1 MRERLPSSAR
11 MRVQTLSLVL
21 CAALCHAGCSSD
33 ASSDTDGTDTDT
45 DGTSSSST
53 TGDDESSSGD
63 AACQELIIDLGD
75 EPCVRFGEHELADFL
90 DDCGP
95 VTCAPRSGPGDG
107 RFPLGLSVGPDC
119 SFQGIFS
126 EDRIGGWAQI
136 VDVERDDQSVP
147 VAFCAVQESTPSGY
161 TVEFEQGAV
170 LGQTFDPAGEITLG
184 DPVLRVRP
192 ATDCGADCD
201 FSLAFD
207 RLDGGFDPGTPGLI
221 SELDNS
227 GTLTQTLD
235 ATADE
240 VPAEFADRPWVF
252 SLDVNYCIQAG
263 EACSTINP
271 NTEAMDAFSAFA
283 MVMTPQG

>member
-1 MRERLPSSAR
+1 
-11 MRVQTLSLVL
+11 MRVETLSLVVCVTWSL
-21 CAALCHAGCSSD
+21 VGCASE
-33 ASSDTDGTDTDT
+33 ASSDTDTDTDT
-45 DGTSSSST
+45 DGTSSSSST
-53 TGDDESSSGD
+53 SGADTSSSGD
-63 AACQELIIDLGD
+63 AACQELTIDLGD

-119 SFQGIFS
+119 TFQGIFS
-126 EDRIGGWAQI
+126 EDRIGGWAQL
-136 VDVERDDQSVP
+136 VDVERDGLSTP
-147 VAFCAVQESTPSGY
+147 VAFCAVQDTTPSGY

-170 LGQTFDPAGEITLG
+170 ARQTFDPAGAISLG

-192 ATDCGADCD
+192 ATDCGADCG

-207 RLDGGFDPGTPGLI
+207 RLDGGFDAGTPGLI
-221 SELDNS
+221 SELDDS

-252 SLDVNYCIQAG
+252 SIDVNYCIQAG
-263 EACSTINP
+263 EACSMINP

-283 MVMTPQG
+283 MVMVPEGS

>member
-1 MRERLPSSAR
+1 MRS
-11 MRVQTLSLVL
+11 QTLRLVACAVL
-21 CAALCHAGCSSD
+21 CLSGCSSD

-45 DGTSSSST
+45 DTDGTSSSST
-53 TGDDESSSGD
+53 TEAADTSSSGD
-63 AACQELIIDLGD
+63 AACQELTIDLGE

-90 DDCGP
+90 EDCGP
-95 VTCAPRSGPGDG
+95 VTCAPRSGEGDG
-107 RFPLGLSVGPDC
+107 RFPIGLSVGPDC
-119 SFQGIFS
+119 SFEGIFG

-136 VDVERDDQSVP
+136 VDVERDGQSVP
-147 VAFCAVQESTPSGY
+147 VAFCAVQDATPNGY

-170 LGQTFDPAGEITLG
+170 LGQTFDPAGEISLG
-184 DPVLRVRP
+184 DPVLRIRP
-192 ATDCGADCD
+192 GTDCGADCD

-221 SELDNS
+221 SELDDS

-240 VPAEFADRPWVF
+240 VPAEFADRPWVY

-263 EACSTINP
+263 EACSMINP
-271 NTEAMDAFSAFA
+271 NTDAMDAFSAFA
-283 MVMTPQG
+283 MVMTPQGS